1 MKNIY
6 LYFKRKVDN
15 GDTVRWYRKWLFL
28 GLGITSTIWFLIRVI
43 PKPSRAS
50 YPCIQTAAP
59 LMSAF
64 VLYILSF
71 SGVYLSYRKLMFSIK
86 KRRYVLAI
94 TCSLSALFFAGV
106 MMVGSPTALF
116 AQMIAPSSEPKM
128 AWGRLNPVGVAKGIH
143 LGRVSWSHAPGA
155 SAWEKG
161 NGHWYED
168 KWNSQEA
175 TDWMVCSSL
184 LSLTGEKT
192 EKAAWHALFISF
204 NQQQG
209 KGEKG
214 YIKGERLSIKI
225 NMNNTFE
232 YQDNEQLN
240 ASPHLT
246 LSLLRSLINK
256 AGIPQEMVTVCDPSR
271 FITNALFHKCQAEFP
286 NIIYMDNEGTNG
298 RTKATYTSEAIPY
311 SVDNGR
317 LARGLCNAVIQSDY
331 LINIALLK
339 GHGGQGVTLCAKNWY
354 GVTDI
359 HRDFRQ
365 NQHNHFN
372 QDRGGKPRY
381 MTFTDYIAH
390 KDLGGKTM
398 LYMIDALYGSEKVNG
413 EPSAKWKME
422 PFRANWPCSLFV
434 SQDGV
439 AIDAVGIDFLCA
451 EFPRMADVD
460 YCDMYL
466 VEAATA
472 GNPPSGTS
480 YDPERDGTSVSSLG
494 VLEHWNNPVDKQ
506 YSRNLGQKKGIELVY
521 IKRNKVDLERN

>member
-6 LYFKRKVDN
+6 LYFKRKIES
-15 GDTVRWYRKWLFL
+15 GTATGWYQRLLFW
-28 GLGITSTIWFLIRVI
+28 GLGISSTIWFLIRVI

-50 YPCIQTAAP
+50 YPCMQAAAP

-71 SGVYLSYRKLMFSIK
+71 AGAYLSYRKLISNMK
-86 KRRYVLAI
+86 KHRYVYATACL
-94 TCSLSALFFAGV
+94 LSALFFTGLMLV
-106 MMVGSPTALF
+106 ENSTTVL
-116 AQMIAPSSEPKM
+116 AQIVSPSSEPKM

-143 LGRVSWSHAPGA
+143 PGRVAWSHAPGA
-155 SAWEKG
+155 FTWDKRT
-161 NGHWYED
+161 GHWYED
-168 KWNSQEA
+168 RWNSQEA
-175 TDWMVCSSL
+175 TDWMVGSSL
-184 LSLTGEKT
+184 LSLTGAKSEKD
-192 EKAAWHALFISF
+192 AWNDLFVHF
-204 NQQQG
+204 NQQQAKG
-209 KGEKG
+209 KKG
-214 YIKGERLSIKI
+214 YAKGERLAIKI

-232 YQDNEQLN
+232 YQDSEQLN

-246 LSLLRSLINK
+246 LSLLRSLVNE
-256 AGIPQEMVTVCDPSR
+256 AGIPQEMIVVFDPSR
-271 FITNALFHKCQAEFP
+271 FITNALFDKCHAEFP
-286 NIIYMDNEGTNG
+286 YIIYMDNEGTNG
-298 RTKATYTSEAIPY
+298 RVRATYTSEAIPY
-311 SVDNGR
+311 SADNGR
-317 LARGLCNAVIQSDY
+317 LARGLANAAIEADY
-331 LINIALLK
+331 LINVALMK

-359 HRDFRQ
+359 DRNFRK
-365 NQHNHFN
+365 NQHNNFN

-422 PFRANWPCSLFV
+422 PFRDDWPCSLFI

-439 AIDAVGIDFLCA
+439 AIDAVGVDFLST

-472 GNPPSGTS
+472 NNPPSGTF
-480 YDPERDGTSVSSLG
+480 YDPERDGAGVPSLG

-506 YSRNLGQKKGIELVY
+506 YSRNLGMDKGIELVY
-521 IKRNKVDLERN
+521 NKRD